1 MRLLAFRRGLTAAAA
16 VVAAAVALASEPAA
30 QEPIRIGTFLALTGP
45 RGTGRRGAEE
55 DAGSP
60 TSPGSTRPAASSA
73 GSWSW
78 RPTTPAAMATNA
90 VAGAARLLDEGRS
103 DFLIGGTTPGEA
115 QAVGQLVERSERPF
129 ISLAGLRSLE
139 RQQHWAFTAAPS
151 LRMAV
156 EKVLVD
162 LRKERIDELGLIAGS
177 STSDVACLTE
187 ARSAAARR
195 EVVIKAVEQY
205 QQADLDVTRQLS
217 HLRAAGADAILFCGF
232 GAPGIIVTRNLAQLR
247 LDLPLYH
254 THASCSRQLI
264 AGSGSAAEGVRL
276 PCPALLVAGQLPPDD
291 PQRGVALAY
300 AQTYAEAY
308 GEQPSAFGGYA
319 HDALHLLVDA
329 IRRAGSTEPQP
340 VRDALE
346 ATSGFVGAAGKI
358 TMNAN
363 NTTV

>member
-1 MRLLAFRRGLTAAAA
+1 MRLLPFRRGLTAAAA
-16 VVAAAVALASEPAA
+16 VVAAAVALASEPTA

-45 RGTGRRGAEE
+45 AALAGEAQKRTLDLYIARLNQAGGVLGRQLELATYDTGGNGK
-55 DAGSP
+55 D
-60 TSPGSTRPAASSA
+60 
-73 GSWSW
+73 
-78 RPTTPAAMATNA
+78 A
-90 VAGAARLLDEGRS
+90 VAGAARLLGEGRS

-129 ISLAGLRSLE
+129 ISLAGLPSLE

-205 QQADLDVTRQLS
+205 QQADFDVTRQLS

-232 GAPGIIVTRNLAQLR
+232 GAPGMHSDPQPGTAPARPATFTTPTPPARASSSPAPARLPKASGFPVRLCSWPASFRLTTR
-247 LDLPLYH
+247 
-254 THASCSRQLI
+254 
-264 AGSGSAAEGVRL
+264 SAAWRW
-276 PCPALLVAGQLPPDD
+276 PMHKRTRRPMASSQAL
-291 PQRGVALAY
+291 
-300 AQTYAEAY
+300 
-308 GEQPSAFGGYA
+308 SAATRTTRCTFWSMRSA
-319 HDALHLLVDA
+319 
-329 IRRAGSTEPQP
+329 
-340 VRDALE
+340 ALE
-346 ATSGFVGAAGKI
+346 SPSRNRCAMPWKPHRGSSVPQEKSP
-358 TMNAN
+358 
-363 NTTV
+363 